1 MSETF
6 GALGGLSSFSTGSF
20 TGVVTASG
28 GVNSSGHGAFTS
40 PAITTGV
47 AFTPNASFD
56 CFVMIVL
63 IATTVG
69 TLTITY
75 GPSTGAE
82 NTWLPVITVTAGSAE
97 TVGLYVPA
105 GWKVIA
111 TDTGTTETLSASVHR
126 I

>member
-1 MSETF
+1 MSEAF
-6 GALGGLSSFSTGSF
+6 GALGGLSSFTSGTFSGPI
-20 TGVVTASG
+20 TASG

-40 PAITTGV
+40 PAITSGV

-56 CFVMIVL
+56 CFVMVTL

-82 NTWLPVITVTAGSAE
+82 NTWLPVITVTAGSGE

-105 GWKVIA
+105 GWKVVA
-111 TDTGTTETLSASVHR
+111 TDTGTTEALSASVHR

>member
-1 MSETF
+1 VPEVF
-6 GALGGLSSFSTGSF
+6 GPVGGVGAFTTGSF
-20 TGVVTASG
+20 SGPVTASG
-28 GVNSSGHGAFTS
+28 GINSAGHGAFSTVSPTS
-40 PAITTGV
+40 GV

-56 CFVMIVL
+56 CYVMILL

-69 TLTITY
+69 TLTVTY

-97 TVGLYVPA
+97 SVGMYVPA
-105 GWKVIA
+105 GWKVVA
-111 TDTGTTETLSASVHR
+111 TDTGTTETLSASIHR